1 MDVGDEDFV
10 GLAEVIR
17 QVRGELEQ
25 ARLDGEGHTLTFAVE
40 KVSLEFAVQVHRT
53 GTGRGGLRI
62 GVVTA
67 ELGGSAGRDTT
78 HRIQMELQPKRE
90 GHTAQVGR
98 RPMP

>member
-1 MDVGDEDFV
+1 MGAKGEDFV

-25 ARLDGEGHTLTFAVE
+25 ARLDGQGHALTFAVE

-53 GTGRGGLRI
+53 GSGSGGLRI

-78 HRIQMELQPKRE
+78 HRIQVELQPKHE
-90 GHTAQVGR
+90 GRTAQVGR
-98 RPMP
+98 RQP